1 MSKKGSITV
10 SDFLPYDEYQRLVES
25 LMEEG
30 KFKYALYCVLS
41 FALALRASDVRKLKW
56 GEVLGQNR
64 LVVKEKKTKKVKAI
78 PIGPKT
84 MEKVEEIY
92 YLLGCPDESGYI
104 FINRFGTDV
113 MSLQFINRQMKTWKE
128 KYNLQIGNISSHTFR
143 KTFGRYVYDKMG
155 RTEEAIIN
163 LQRIFRH
170 SSPQTTMIYIGLRDD
185 EIGHIFEDLDF

>member
-10 SDFLPYDEYQRLVES
+10 SDFLPYEEYQRLVES
-25 LMEEG
+25 LMADG

-41 FALALRASDVRKLKW
+41 FALALRASDVRKLTW
-56 GEVLGQNR
+56 GEVLGQNK
-64 LVVKEKKTKKVKAI
+64 LVVQEKKTKKVKPI

-84 MEKVEEIY
+84 ADKIEEIY
-92 YLLGCPDESGYI
+92 YLLGCPDEDKHI
-104 FINRFGTDV
+104 FINKDNTGIV
-113 MSLQFINRQMKTWKE
+113 SLQFINREMKNWKNE
-128 KYNLQIGNISSHTFR
+128 YHLQIGNISSHTFR
-143 KTFGRYVYDKMG
+143 KTFGRYVYNKMG

>member
-30 KFKYALYCVLS
+30 KFKYALYCILS

-56 GEVLGQNR
+56 GEILGQNR

-84 MEKVEEIY
+84 IDKVEEIY
-92 YLLGCPDESGYI
+92 YLLGCPDESSYI
-104 FINRFGTDV
+104 FINRFGTEV
-113 MSLQFINRQMKTWKE
+113 MSLQFINRMMKSWKT
-128 KYNLQIGNISSHTFR
+128 KYDLQIGNISSHTFR

-185 EIGHIFEDLDF
+185 EIGHIFENLDF